1 MSGRPRE
8 AVAGHPGIY
17 RETRTDGTIRYLVRY
32 RDGLGRERTRT
43 FLTLRDAVQG
53 KRNALTDR
61 DRGTETRPQADRL
74 TFAAYSRTY
83 LDGHLDWKPSTR
95 QATVDRLTRINR
107 ALGRKP
113 LARIVAGDIRAYLA
127 GLTAE
132 GLAPSTVAAHKN
144 LIGTVLREAVDD
156 RLIAVNPASAVK
168 VPKPSRSATARSARL
183 TPDQVRALVEHLP
196 EWWRTFAWLI
206 AWTGLR
212 GGEAAGLTADRV
224 DLLHGTLTIDRQLID
239 PPRGMPSKGLPV
251 FGPPKTA
258 SSVRTLPIGDQVA
271 ALLTEHL
278 ATRPLGVDGLLF
290 TTRHGS
296 PMVRRAR
303 GDAWRAAANGL
314 GLPDAA
320 RGWHA
325 LRHTYGSTLLDAGTD
340 ISTVSAWLGHNG
352 PAETL
357 ATYAHADPARMVA
370 TADVAASALRR
381 TS

>member
-1 MSGRPRE
+1 MSGRKRE
-8 AVAGHPGIY
+8 PVAGHPGIY
-17 RETRTDGTIRYLVRY
+17 RETRGDGTARFLVRY
-32 RDGLGRERTRT
+32 RDGLGRERTKT
-43 FLTLRDAVQG
+43 YPTLREADRGQ
-53 KRNALTDR
+53 RNALTDR

-74 TFAAYSRTY
+74 TFAAYAQTY
-83 LDGHLDWKPSTR
+83 MDRHPEWEPSTR
-95 QATVDRLTRINR
+95 QTTVDRLARINR

-113 LARIVAGDIRAYLA
+113 LARIVAGDVRAYVA
-127 GLTAE
+127 SMTAD

-144 LIGTVLREAVDD
+144 LIGTVLREAVHD
-156 RLIAVNPASAVK
+156 RLIAVNPATAVK
-168 VPKPSRSATARSARL
+168 VPKPARSATARNARL
-183 TPDQVRALVEHLP
+183 TPDQVRALVDHLP

-212 GGEAAGLTADRV
+212 GGEAAGLTVDRV
-224 DLLHGTLTIDRQLID
+224 DLLHRTLTVDRQLIGAD
-239 PPRGMPSKGLPV
+239 RATRAPR

-258 SSVRTLPIGDQVA
+258 SSTRTLPIGDQVA
-271 ALLTEHL
+271 ALLAEHL

-290 TTRHGS
+290 TTRTGR
-296 PMVRRAR
+296 PMTR
-303 GDAWRAAANGL
+303 GQRSGAWRAAANGL

-340 ISTVSAWLGHNG
+340 VATVSAWLGHNG

-370 TADVAASALRR
+370 TADVAAEALRR
-381 TS
+381 SS